1 MYADISGR
9 PVPGMEWP
17 PDLAEHLHTCRPAV
31 FTHTLTEHPD
41 LQREAIA
48 RLAESLGDESITC
61 EAAVRPLVYTDGAP
75 EPPRAQRAAELV
87 RTLENNNSWMTLLNV
102 EQKHTYRALIDDQL
116 NAAAIGIGLD
126 PASLKRRM
134 GFLFASS
141 PNSVTGAHID
151 IEHSIL
157 LQLHG
162 NRTLSF
168 GAFPDQ
174 ATRDR
179 EVDRYWHGSYG
190 KLTSMPDHVS
200 DVQVGPGTAVYIPPY
215 TPHWL
220 LNGDATSLSLTITF
234 FTRENETESLAQ
246 VFNTKLQRLGIT
258 PRHEGEYPARDRAK
272 ALFMLGCSTA
282 RRRVRPPK
290 PERRS

>member
-1 MYADISGR
+1 
-9 PVPGMEWP
+9 
-17 PDLAEHLHTCRPAV
+17 
-31 FTHTLTEHPD
+31 
-41 LQREAIA
+41 
-48 RLAESLGDESITC
+48 
-61 EAAVRPLVYTDGAP
+61 
-75 EPPRAQRAAELV
+75 
-87 RTLENNNSWMTLLNV
+87 
-102 EQKHTYRALIDDQL
+102 
-116 NAAAIGIGLD
+116 
-126 PASLKRRM
+126 
-134 GFLFASS
+134 
-141 PNSVTGAHID
+141 
-151 IEHSIL
+151 
-157 LQLHG
+157 
-162 NRTLSF
+162 
-168 GAFPDQ
+168 
-174 ATRDR
+174 
-179 EVDRYWHGSYG
+179 
-190 KLTSMPDHVS
+190 MPDHVS